1 MRDLPDN
8 LIAVTAAAA
17 GAESLAEAR
26 HVRWNS
32 EGLADV
38 VGLKEWAVVREH
50 EPVRPRDV
58 GDVPVSLSRRK
69 PIAVDRDGWLTT
81 EPLVIDEH

>member
-1 MRDLPDN
+1 MRTLSHY
-8 LIAVTAAAA
+8 LIAVAAAA
-17 GAESLAEAR
+17 ARAEGLAEAR
-26 HVRWNS
+26 HVRWDS

-38 VGLKEWAVVREH
+38 VRLKEWAVVREH

-69 PIAVDRDGWLTT
+69 RIAVDRDGWLTA
-81 EPLVIDEH
+81 EPFVIDEH